1 MLERHPAPMSD
12 RDFAMLGMDRIAY
25 ARPVDDGARFAI
37 CAANGAPLAT
47 VDSGRDVALAVIV
60 QHDLTPFSVH

>member
-1 MLERHPAPMSD
+1 MLGNDHAPMSD

-25 ARPVDDGARFAI
+25 ARPVADGTRFAI
-37 CAANGAPLAT
+37 CAANGTPLAT
-47 VDSGRDVALAVIV
+47 VDSGRDVALAVIS